1 MGPPRYYNRKTSPID
16 IQCSA
21 QAIDTLVFFQDRDP
35 DSLPLAVKVAE
46 WTSPGCRIR
55 RLFYYR
61 RYAPW
66 LVNKTPTLH
75 WGSRPCFVH

>member
-1 MGPPRYYNRKTSPID
+1 MGRKVLQSQDSPID

-46 WTSPGCRIR
+46 WTISRMQDPSGFSTTAVTR
-55 RLFYYR
+55 
-61 RYAPW
+61 PW

-75 WGSRPCFVH
+75 WGQSTCFVH